1 MTIPSVYKRNTV
13 GGAFT
18 AENIGGTA
26 IGITSATNTTAGNPI
41 TRTFT
46 LADQGVD
53 GIDRKTGPKDVDYT
67 LEALANTGTFAYDQ
81 TSFMFRGNQANNTIN
96 GTASTLLSINGNEQ
110 YRDSNHSTLAP
121 IGAKV
126 LTAWAS
132 NSFDPLGVS
141 GQRHN
146 WGSGIPA
153 TMTGTNFNNTFGGT
167 ATADDAIGTDAVP
180 GELTYMYGAILA
192 NTGEYQPRTLT

>member
-67 LEALANTGTFAYDQ
+67 IEALANTGTFAYDQ
-81 TSFMFRGNQANNTIN
+81 TSFMFRGNQANNT
-96 GTASTLLSINGNEQ
+96 TKKLLKIKHREHMLGIKFKTSKNV
-110 YRDSNHSTLAP
+110 
-121 IGAKV
+121 K
-126 LTAWAS
+126 
-132 NSFDPLGVS
+132 NSEACL
-141 GQRHN
+141 
-146 WGSGIPA
+146 
-153 TMTGTNFNNTFGGT
+153 NT
-167 ATADDAIGTDAVP
+167 
-180 GELTYMYGAILA
+180 
-192 NTGEYQPRTLT
+192 

>member
-1 MTIPSVYKRNTV
+1 MTIPSVYKRNTT

-18 AENIGGTA
+18 ADNIGGTA
-26 IGITSATNTTAGNPI
+26 IGITSATTTTAGSPL

-46 LADQGVD
+46 LAEQGVD
-53 GIDRKTGPKDVDYT
+53 GLDRSSGPKDVAYT
-67 LEALANTGTFAYDQ
+67 VEALANTGTFAYNQ
-81 TSFMFRGNQANNTIN
+81 VAFMFRGNQASNTIN
-96 GTASTLLSINGNEQ
+96 GTASTLLSVGGNEQ
-110 YRDSNHSTLAP
+110 YRDSDHSTVAP

-132 NSFDPLGVS
+132 NSFDPLGVA

-146 WGSGIPA
+146 WGSGIPG

-167 ATADDAIGTDAVP
+167 ATVDDAIGTDAVP

-192 NTGEYQPRTLT
+192 NTGEYQPRTLS

>member
-1 MTIPSVYKRNTV
+1 MTIPSTYKRNTT

-18 AENIGGTA
+18 ADNVGGTA
-26 IGITSATNTTAGNPI
+26 IGITSATTTTAGSPI

-46 LADQGVD
+46 LAEQGVD
-53 GIDRKTGPKDVDYT
+53 GLDRKSGPKELAYT
-67 LEALANTGTFAYDQ
+67 TTALANTGTFAYDQ
-81 TSFMFRGNQANNTIN
+81 VAWIFRGNQASNAIN
-96 GTASTLLSINGNEQ
+96 GTASTLLSIGGNEQ

-132 NSFDPLGVS
+132 NSFDPLGVA

-146 WGSGIPA
+146 WGSGIPDTLSGVNFRNTMGGAA
-153 TMTGTNFNNTFGGT
+153 TV
-167 ATADDAIGTDAVP
+167 DDAIGTSAVP
-180 GELTYMYGAILA
+180 GELAYMYGAILA
-192 NTGEYQPRTLT
+192 NTGEYQPRTLN